1 MIRVAAIDCADQEN
15 DPVCRE
21 FNIEFYPTLKLFP
34 AQSVKGVQPAS
45 LRSDKIDSLI
55 TKMILFIE
63 NHEHKPVNTLLID
76 CFIYF
81 NNYLKS
87 LKISWPEVEPYTSK
101 RLDTMFLSPYHN
113 CKFAFLI
120 FEKNDVDE
128 FGRKLILDFSEFTD
142 RIAIRRVVSNP
153 TLVNKLSVDI
163 RSRQLPSVY
172 LINNTNGM
180 KTFEKFDQILV
191 DKYAKNLGQ
200 KVDEDDEEKSLDDR
214 KKYSKL
220 IRQFIKLTEVI
231 STAELE
237 NLDKNINAAQ
247 IHAEQ
252 VNRAEA
258 QSYLTKYLIT
268 KSINQLNF

>member
-1 MIRVAAIDCADQEN
+1 
-15 DPVCRE
+15 
-21 FNIEFYPTLKLFP
+21 
-34 AQSVKGVQPAS
+34 
-45 LRSDKIDSLI
+45 
-55 TKMILFIE
+55 
-63 NHEHKPVNTLLID
+63 
-76 CFIYF
+76 
-81 NNYLKS
+81 
-87 LKISWPEVEPYTSK
+87 
-101 RLDTMFLSPYHN
+101 
-113 CKFAFLI
+113 
-120 FEKNDVDE
+120 
-128 FGRKLILDFSEFTD
+128 
-142 RIAIRRVVSNP
+142 
-153 TLVNKLSVDI
+153 
-163 RSRQLPSVY
+163 
-172 LINNTNGM
+172 M

>member
-1 MIRVAAIDCADQEN
+1 
-15 DPVCRE
+15 
-21 FNIEFYPTLKLFP
+21 
-34 AQSVKGVQPAS
+34 
-45 LRSDKIDSLI
+45 
-55 TKMILFIE
+55 
-63 NHEHKPVNTLLID
+63 
-76 CFIYF
+76 
-81 NNYLKS
+81 
-87 LKISWPEVEPYTSK
+87 
-101 RLDTMFLSPYHN
+101 
-113 CKFAFLI
+113 
-120 FEKNDVDE
+120 
-128 FGRKLILDFSEFTD
+128 
-142 RIAIRRVVSNP
+142 
-153 TLVNKLSVDI
+153 
-163 RSRQLPSVY
+163 
-172 LINNTNGM
+172 M

-200 KVDEDDEEKSLDDR
+200 KLDEDDEEKSLDDR